1 MTKRV
6 VWIDWL
12 RAIAC
17 LMVVLV
23 HSTEPF
29 IFYDVKVQL
38 LTESDAWWVG
48 IIYCMTASCVAL
60 FVVASS
66 YLQIP
71 LHYSTGE
78 FFRRRAARLFVPFVI
93 WSLFYAFIWGD
104 PMENLGNLL
113 LNFNYE
119 SGHLWF
125 VYMLCGLYL
134 LMPLLSPWTERVSKR
149 ELLFYLLLCFATTL
163 IPIVREL
170 ASDGDMVV
178 FGPSGVPNAVEYPLW
193 GVAFWNS
200 YGLFY
205 YVSGFVGYV
214 LLGLYIRRFAEHGP
228 RAKVATLA
236 SLCWII
242 GFAIA
247 LIWVMTIVYGL
258 ASNGF
263 PLNGPTEM
271 IVQINKPFL
280 HDTISV
286 FLMTVG
292 SLFLLRMIRA
302 DGWFYQRVI
311 LQISKV
317 GYGIFLCH
325 LYIVYMVSEWFR
337 DVLGIGTDGL
347 LGVFTTPLQI
357 ILTTMFSLTISTIVC
372 ILIQRI
378 PKYGKWIVG

>member
-12 RAIAC
+12 RTIAC
-17 LMVVLV
+17 LMVLLE
-23 HSTEPF
+23 HSAEPYVF
-29 IFYDVKVQL
+29 NEDVQI

-48 IIYCMTASCVAL
+48 IFYSMMAPCVAL

-78 FFRRRAARLFVPFVI
+78 FFKHRIARVFVPLVI
-93 WSLFYAFIWGD
+93 WSLIYAFVWGN

-113 LNFNYE
+113 LNFNFE
-119 SGHLWF
+119 AGHLWF
-125 VYMLCGLYL
+125 VYMLLGLYL
-134 LMPLLSPWTERVSKR
+134 LMPLLSPWAERVSKR
-149 ELLFYLLLCFATTL
+149 ELQFYLLVCFATTL
-163 IPIVREL
+163 IPIVRIL
-170 ASDGDMVV
+170 VSDGDMVV
-178 FGPSGVPNAVEYPLW
+178 WGPSGVPNTTEYPLW
-193 GVAFWNS
+193 GVASWNR

-205 YVSGFVGYV
+205 YISGFVGYV
-214 LLGLYIRRFAEHGP
+214 LLGLYMRRFAGYGT

-236 SLCWII
+236 LLCWIL
-242 GFAIA
+242 GFTIC
-247 LIWVMTIVYGL
+247 LIWVMAIVYGL

-263 PLNGPTEM
+263 PVNGPTEM
-271 IVQINKPFL
+271 IVLIEKPFL
-280 HDTISV
+280 HDAICV
-286 FLMTVG
+286 YLMTVG
-292 SLFLLRMIRA
+292 LLFLFRMIRA

-317 GYGIFLCH
+317 GYGIFLSH
-325 LYIVYMVSEWFR
+325 MIILSILSEWFR
-337 DVLGIGTDGL
+337 DALGIGTDGL

-357 ILTTMFSLTISTIVC
+357 ILTAMFSLTISTIVC